1 MHGLKKSSA
10 AMLAIKRSAG
20 VTPELNV
27 RNPLHVGKEASK
39 GSTLALKPSADVTRS
54 PNMGI
59 SGQTKKTDVLR
70 KHPKNFLQ
78 HVFTGYQGSRI

>member
-39 GSTLALKPSADVTRS
+39 GGFHPGFETERRCHQKS
-54 PNMGI
+54 
-59 SGQTKKTDVLR
+59 
-70 KHPKNFLQ
+70 KH
-78 HVFTGYQGSRI
+78 GYQWPDKKD